1 MSRFPFAD
9 SGDAHAGEP
18 APPRWMTEAMRA
30 PSAERSDAR
39 TRIMARVQ
47 ALPVPHRLVAPMP
60 MARWRRRGT
69 LSGLGGV
76 MLTAAFALMLTVREG
91 ERFTLASRVHTAAL
105 VLGDS
110 AVPVASHMADAAH
123 APTTSATSRI
133 GRRISDSLSASLS
146 AGLGNRLLDTM
157 RVVELVVRG
166 TGLQDVAWRRAG
178 DAHGPARTVAL
189 ARVSSTEWRA
199 RTLVPRDAVDVTL
212 IVNDVAL
219 APTPVTPPLP

>member
-9 SGDAHAGEP
+9 SGDARAGEP
-18 APPRWMTEAMRA
+18 APPAWMMEALRA
-30 PSAERSDAR
+30 PTAERVDAR

-47 ALPVPHRLVAPMP
+47 ALPAPHRLVAPMP

-76 MLTAAFALMLTVREG
+76 VLTAAFALMLTVREG

-110 AVPVASHMADAAH
+110 AVPVSHDTRDA
-123 APTTSATSRI
+123 TSAASSPATRQDRISSRI
-133 GRRISDSLSASLS
+133 GD
-146 AGLGNRLLDTM
+146 RLLDTM

-166 TGLQDVAWRRAG
+166 VGLQDVAWRRTG
-178 DAHGPARTVAL
+178 DLHGKTRTVAL
-189 ARVSSTEWRA
+189 ARISSTEWRT
-199 RTLVPRDAVDVTL
+199 RTLVPRDVVDVTL

-219 APTPVTPPLP
+219 APTLVTPPLP